1 MTPHSPLIAE
11 YRVLERVAAEYE
23 AQGYTVEVQPSPR
36 NLPEPLRGLEID
48 LLMRRDDETVI
59 LEVGVPDQRHRSQD
73 WERLQTGARA
83 LGWQVVLRNM
93 TRADIAVP
101 LDEMEIAERLA
112 DAERLL
118 AAQAS
123 ESALLVAWA
132 ATEAVLER
140 LAELVELEPTVHE
153 SRGVVRGLHSL
164 GALSEGEFTLLERL
178 ADLQSVTAH
187 GRRPLKPATSAEIG
201 LLIELTRWYLNNP
214 TLVAYEIA
222 DRLAQDGAAAE
233 AAEIERRYPGVPAL
247 IRDEALALLRPS
259 GTGEPHAI

>member
-48 LLMRRDDETVI
+48 LLMRRDDETVV

-73 WERLQTGARA
+73 WERLQAGAQA

-101 LDEMEIAERLA
+101 LDEMEIAERLG

-118 AAQAS
+118 AVQAG
-123 ESALLVAWA
+123 ESALLIAWA

-140 LAELVELEPTVHE
+140 LAELEELEPTIQE

-164 GALSEGEFTLLERL
+164 GTLSDGEFALLERL
-178 ADLQSVTAH
+178 ADLQSVAAH
-187 GRRPLKPATSAEIG
+187 GRKPLKPATSEEIG
-201 LLIELTRWYLNNP
+201 GLIELARWYLENP
-214 TLVAYEIA
+214 ALVADRIA
-222 DRLAQDGAAAE
+222 TRLAQDGAAAE

-247 IRDEALALLRPS
+247 IRDEALALLRSS
-259 GTGEPHAI
+259 GVGEPRAV